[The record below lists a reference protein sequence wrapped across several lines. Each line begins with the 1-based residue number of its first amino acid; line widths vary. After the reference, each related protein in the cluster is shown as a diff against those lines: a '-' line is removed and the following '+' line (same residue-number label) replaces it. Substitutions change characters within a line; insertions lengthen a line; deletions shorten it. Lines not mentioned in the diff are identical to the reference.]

1 MIEITADRA
10 FYLYGTSDEVLYR
23 RDQNDDFYEINKVGN
38 PHEIQDLSE
47 RGCRFYLL
55 RGERT

>member
-1 MIEITADRA
+1 MIEISADRA
-10 FYLYGTSDEVLYR
+10 FYLYGTSEEVLYYR
-23 RDQNDDFYEINKVGN
+23 NQNNHFHIIDRVGN